1 MQQPTQALRPAR
13 WITPAL
19 LTFGGSAMALA
30 WVLAALYL
38 QRSCGWMAIAAAL
51 TCACML
57 RLGGMPRGVGRSLTT
72 MLATLAI
79 IVVVNWVVA
88 ATQIG
93 SSMGLNPWDSSLK
106 LGSAYAW
113 TLASLA
119 NHPLDWLWMA
129 GSLVVAALA
138 AR

>member
-1 MQQPTQALRPAR
+1 MQQPIRAHRPAR
-13 WITPAL
+13 WVAPAL
-19 LTFGGSAMALA
+19 LLLGGSCIVLA

-38 QRSCGWMAIAAAL
+38 QRSCGWMAIAGAL

-57 RLGGMPRGVGRSLTT
+57 RLGGMQRSLGRSLAAA
-72 MLATLAI
+72 LATLAI
-79 IVVVNWVVA
+79 IVLVNWAVA

-93 SSMGLNPWDSSLK
+93 FSMGLNPWDSALK

-129 GSLVVAALA
+129 VSLAVAALA